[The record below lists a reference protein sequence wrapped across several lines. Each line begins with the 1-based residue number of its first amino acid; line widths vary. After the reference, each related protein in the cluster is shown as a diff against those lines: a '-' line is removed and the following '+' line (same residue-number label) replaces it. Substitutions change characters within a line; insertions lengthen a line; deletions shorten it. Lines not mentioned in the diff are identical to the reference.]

1 MRKLHRGDGSATM
14 WTLWNSLPTSRTC
27 DSIARRDFLRIGG
40 LALGGLSLPALLGAQ
55 AAAGASQRPK
65 SVIMVFL
72 AGGPSHIDM
81 YDMKPQAP
89 VEIRGEFNPIAT
101 RVPGMQVC
109 ELMPKHA
116 EIADQWSVV
125 NGVRM
130 IDTHSAWVVMTGF
143 DEKMKRPVVGS
154 VVSKVLGASRGGLP
168 TYVSLRGENGADP
181 GEPFY
186 LGQAHRPFTPGEGA
200 EVLGRNREV
209 TLDRLEDRK
218 QLRDGLDRLAAQAE
232 RMTDHLAGHQA
243 FTSQA
248 LSIISSPAARQ
259 AFDIKQESAAT
270 QEKYGKASRLLLA
283 RRLVEAGVP
292 IVTLSLAG
300 TICPPGDWDTH
311 AGNDQRNE
319 TNFDALRKKLPIF
332 DAAIHALITD
342 LAERGLSDDVLVV
355 CFGEFGRT
363 PKINKMGGR
372 DHWAPA
378 GSVLF
383 AGGGLKM
390 GQVIGNTGPRAE
402 RSIDLDYSGQNVLA
416 TIYRH
421 LGIAPST
428 KLPDFAGRPIYLLD
442 DQRPIR
448 ELL

>member
-1 MRKLHRGDGSATM
+1 M
-14 WTLWNSLPTSRTC
+14 WTLWNSKPTSRTC
-27 DSIARRDFLRIGG
+27 DGVARREFLRLGG
-40 LALGGLSLPALLGAQ
+40 LALGGLSLPTLLSAQ
-55 AAAGASQRPK
+55 AAAGGSKRPK
-65 SVIMVFL
+65 SVIMIFL

-81 YDMKPQAP
+81 YDLKPKAP

-101 RVPGMQVC
+101 KVPGIEVC
-109 ELMPKHA
+109 ELLPRHA
-116 EIADQWSVV
+116 AIADKWSVV
-125 NGVRM
+125 NGVRT
-130 IDTHSAWVVMTGF
+130 IDTHSAWMVMTGF

-154 VVSKVLGASRGGLP
+154 VVSKVLGSSRDGLP

-186 LGQAHRPFTPGEGA
+186 LGHAHRPFTPGEGA
-200 EVLGRNREV
+200 EVLGRHRDV

-218 QLRDGLDRLAAQAE
+218 QLIRGLDRLAAHAE
-232 RMTDHLAGHQA
+232 QMTDHLAGHQA
-243 FTSQA
+243 FTAQA
-248 LSIISSPAARQ
+248 LNIISSPAARQ
-259 AFDIKQESAAT
+259 AFDIKSESAAI

-311 AGNDQRNE
+311 AGNDQRDE
-319 TNFDALRKKLPIF
+319 TNFAALRKKLPVF
-332 DAAIHALITD
+332 DAAMHALITD
-342 LAERGLSDDVLVV
+342 LHERGLSDDVLVV
-355 CFGEFGRT
+355 CCGEFGRT
-363 PKINKMGGR
+363 PKINKTGGR

-402 RSIDLDYSGQNVLA
+402 RSVDLDYSGQNVLA

-421 LGIAPST
+421 LGISLST
-428 KLPDFAGRPIYLLD
+428 KLNDFAGRPIYLLD
-442 DQRPIR
+442 DPRAIK
-448 ELL
+448 ELV